1 MLENLGPS
9 AVNVLLEVA
18 QAHFEGFLHRSTS
31 ELKVIGL
38 EEKAWL
44 KEQKKML
51 LMSSKLESFTDLQIN
66 VPV

>member
-44 KEQKKML
+44 KEQKNAFDVK
-51 LMSSKLESFTDLQIN
+51 QIG
-66 VPV
+66 VIY